1 MPAPKSLSDDGLV
14 TELGRAQQQRRR
26 WEAHE
31 AGLIAEAEQRGLPRR
46 RGFGST
52 TAWLTAMSGEPGSVC
67 RRQVAVASALES
79 MPETKAAF
87 CAGEVSESKVRV
99 LAQAQALAPEQFA
112 ADEKILV
119 DQVKTAAAQQAP
131 RLVAAWKHQTN
142 PEGAEAEAERLHQ
155 LRALHLSE
163 GLLGMLHLSGD
174 LDPES
179 GLIVRHALEA
189 LTDPA
194 NLNPHDGR
202 TPAQVRADALVEVC
216 RHHLDGSNGG
226 GRRPSRVLVT
236 IPWNTLQQGEG
247 IVDTEPG
254 PIGGDTARRLA
265 CDATISRVLL
275 DPDSVPI
282 DMGRATRV
290 IPPALRRALA
300 LRDRGCAHPGCRI
313 PPQWCD
319 AHHIQHWAD
328 GGETVLANLRLL
340 CRQHHRTA
348 HHHQPHPKRE

>member
-31 AGLIAEAEQRGLPRR
+31 AGLITEAERRGLPRR

-52 TAWLTAMSGEPGSVC
+52 TAWLTAISGEPGSVC
-67 RRQVAVASALES
+67 RRQVAVASALEN
-79 MPETKAAF
+79 MPATREAF

-119 DQVKTAAAQQAP
+119 DQVKTASAQQAP
-131 RLVAAWKHQTN
+131 RLVAAWKRQTN

-189 LTDPA
+189 LADPT
-194 NLNPHDGR
+194 NLNPADGR
-202 TPAQVRADALVEVC
+202 TPAQVRADALVDIC
-216 RHHLDGSNGG
+216 RSHLDGSNG

-247 IVDTEPG
+247 LVDTEPG
-254 PIGGDTARRLA
+254 PIGAATARRLA

-275 DPDSVPI
+275 DPQSVPV

-290 IPPALRRALA
+290 IPPALRRTLE

-313 PPQWCD
+313 PARFCD

-328 GGETVLANLRLL
+328 GGETTLANLQLL
-340 CRQHHRTA
+340 CRQHHRQA
-348 HHHQPHPKRE
+348 HDNQPHPLRQ

>member
-14 TELGRAQQQRRR
+14 TELGRLGRLAAQVEAQR
-26 WEAHE
+26 AV
-31 AGLIAEAEQRGLPRR
+31 LVTEAERRGLPRR
-46 RGFGST
+46 RGFPST
-52 TAWLTAMSGEPGSVC
+52 TAWLTAISGEPGSVC
-67 RRQVAVASALES
+67 RRQVAVASALEN

-119 DQVKTAAAQQAP
+119 GQVKTAAAQQAP

-142 PEGAEAEAERLHQ
+142 PEGAEAEAERLYQ
-155 LRALHLSE
+155 LRTLHLSE

-194 NLNPHDGR
+194 NLNPADSR
-202 TPAQVRADALVEVC
+202 TPAQVRADALVDIC

-226 GRRPSRVLVT
+226 RRPPRVLVT

-247 IVDTEPG
+247 LVDTEPG
-254 PIGGDTARRLA
+254 PIGAATARRLA

-275 DPDSVPI
+275 APDSVPI

-290 IPPALRRALA
+290 IPPALRKALE
-300 LRDRGCAHPGCRI
+300 LRDRGCAHPGCRM
-313 PPQWCD
+313 PARFCD
-319 AHHIQHWAD
+319 AHHITHWAD
-328 GGETVLANLRLL
+328 GGETTLANLQLL
-340 CRQHHRTA
+340 CRQHHRQA
-348 HHHQPHPKRE
+348 HDNQPHPRRE

>member
-1 MPAPKSLSDDGLV
+1 
-14 TELGRAQQQRRR
+14 
-26 WEAHE
+26 
-31 AGLIAEAEQRGLPRR
+31 
-46 RGFGST
+46 
-52 TAWLTAMSGEPGSVC
+52 
-67 RRQVAVASALES
+67 
-79 MPETKAAF
+79 
-87 CAGEVSESKVRV
+87 AGEVSESKVRV